1 MKCNIPLRGRVLGLC
16 LRPGAS
22 EFGGRCWQHRAASS
36 GEQAHAKRL
45 RIAKHDESERAMDVT
60 TAKRVFGDV
69 SQSLV
74 ESLIDAHRAG
84 GTLALPLDLQA
95 KIATAAS
102 ARDALDRAR
111 EAAENARVTRE
122 AIELSDS

>member
-1 MKCNIPLRGRVLGLC
+1 
-16 LRPGAS
+16 
-22 EFGGRCWQHRAASS
+22 
-36 GEQAHAKRL
+36 
-45 RIAKHDESERAMDVT
+45 MDVT